1 MTYRAEAKTNLTM
14 LSFDFT
20 HLINTNSY
28 LLVLSISSG
37 ERSDSCSLFCEV
49 LSRCR
54 WRKMKAM
61 RARKLLKETE
71 NARTCLGCQQQSSFA
86 QCLKAKLTFMK

>member
-28 LLVLSISSG
+28 LLVLSISS
-37 ERSDSCSLFCEV
+37 
-49 LSRCR
+49 
-54 WRKMKAM
+54 
-61 RARKLLKETE
+61 
-71 NARTCLGCQQQSSFA
+71 
-86 QCLKAKLTFMK
+86 